1 MARWSVWILVSR
13 KPGSRRPR
21 RVTVRTGP
29 PGGDRTVWA
38 IAVFFGIAFIV
49 GGIME
54 FAVAAVA
61 RAGSGCM
68 S

>member
-1 MARWSVWILVSR
+1 
-13 KPGSRRPR
+13 
-21 RVTVRTGP
+21 
-29 PGGDRTVWA
+29 VWA